1 LRLDERLS
9 AGAHDRMSACA
20 ARAARPLTLASA
32 GIGVIAAT
40 FGMARYGFGLLAP
53 DIRAS
58 FHLDN
63 GSIGLLSAASYVAY
77 LITSIAAGA
86 LAVRLGPRRVV
97 AAGGLCAVAGML
109 IAGIAAH
116 PGVLFAGLL
125 VAGASAG
132 LVFPPFSD
140 IVSGYLAPASQGRVL
155 AAISS
160 GTGWGVAL
168 AAPVALLA
176 GQSWRTAWLL
186 FALVAALATAWA
198 FTVLPARQRSSRQAE
213 VVRLKPTWFLC
224 PRSTRLLTGAL
235 LVGLASSIYWTF
247 AVEHLQSQEDMSTA
261 QSRLFLAVVGL
272 ALVGGTVGADAIDHL
287 GARQAFI
294 IAAATEAASLL
305 LLALAPGA
313 PAAALTSA
321 VLFGAAYA
329 TIVAIAVIWST
340 KVFAEQPSAGL
351 AAVMVMN
358 ALGLL
363 IGPPT
368 LGAVADRTGLGT
380 AFATGT
386 LLLLV
391 TTALAPHEE
400 LRTSAGI
407 GPKRA

>member
-1 LRLDERLS
+1 VS
-9 AGAHDRMSACA
+9 AYA

-32 GIGVIAAT
+32 GIGVIGAS

-63 GSIGLLSAASYVAY
+63 ASIGLLSAAAYTAY
-77 LITSIAAGA
+77 LITSIATGA
-86 LAVRLGPRRVV
+86 LAARIGPRRVV

-109 IAGIAAH
+109 IAGIAAT
-116 PGVLFAGLL
+116 PGVLVAGLL

-140 IVSGYLAPASQGRVL
+140 VVSGFLAPASRARVL

-168 AAPVALLA
+168 AVPMALLA
-176 GQSWRTAWLL
+176 GQSWHTAWLL

-198 FTVLPARQRSSRQAE
+198 LIVLPPRRHPSRQAE
-213 VVRLKPTWFLC
+213 VVRLKPSWFVC

-247 AVEHLQSQEDMSTA
+247 AVEHLRSQGELSTT

-272 ALVGGTVGADAIDHL
+272 AFVGGTVGADAIDRL
-287 GARQAFI
+287 GARAAFI
-294 IAAATEAASLL
+294 LAAAAEAASLL
-305 LLALAPGA
+305 LLALAPGT
-313 PAAALTSA
+313 PTAALTSA

-329 TIVAIAVIWST
+329 TIVAIAVIWSA
-340 KVFAEQPSAGL
+340 KIFAEQPSAGV

-358 ALGLL
+358 AVGLL
-363 IGPPT
+363 IGPPA
-368 LGAVADRTGLGT
+368 LGAVADHTGLVT
-380 AFATGT
+380 AFVAGT
-386 LLLLV
+386 LLMLL
-391 TTALAPHEE
+391 TTALAPLEE
-400 LRTSAGI
+400 LRSEGQG
-407 GPKRA
+407 GPRPRAED